1 MWERELSSWV
11 FRVEPIEDESFS
23 HVLGRFRRANVLSYG
38 TLSELI
44 NISRA
49 DSNEEPLCGRE
60 EVEKWE
66 RPSSRAHPSER
77 ALDELC
83 RVMQIEKASL
93 SDRLI
98 YPSKGAVGLGQ
109 WHLQTRLCSACY
121 AQVPIHRMRWQRTDL
136 AVCEEHGCK
145 LLSAC
150 PGCGVGFRLPSLW
163 AEGRCDRC
171 WLSFAHMGDCVKRGV
186 SITESPM

>member
-1 MWERELSSWV
+1 MWEGKLSSWV

-23 HVLGRFRRANVLSYG
+23 HLLGRFRRANVLNYG
-38 TLSELI
+38 TLAELI
-44 NISRA
+44 NISRD
-49 DSNEEPLCGRE
+49 DSHEELLCGRE
-60 EVEKWE
+60 EVENWE
-66 RPSSRAHPSER
+66 RPSSRAHPSEQ

-83 RVMQIEKASL
+83 SVMQIEKVTL

-98 YPSKGAVGLGQ
+98 YPSKGAVGIGQ

-121 AQVPIHRMRWQRTDL
+121 AQVPIHRMRWQRCDR
-136 AVCEEHGCK
+136 AVCEEHGCN

-150 PGCGVGFRLPSLW
+150 PGCGVGLRLPSLW

-171 WLSFAHMGDCVKRGV
+171 WLSFEQMG
-186 SITESPM
+186 